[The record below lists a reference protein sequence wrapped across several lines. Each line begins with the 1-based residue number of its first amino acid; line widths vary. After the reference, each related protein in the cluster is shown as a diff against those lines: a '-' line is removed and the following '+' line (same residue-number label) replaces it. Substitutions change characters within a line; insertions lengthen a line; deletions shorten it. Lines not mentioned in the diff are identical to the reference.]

1 MVKMT
6 EYTELVIL
14 KGHIMR
20 QASLG
25 AGGPIV
31 SAMGLG
37 CMTMSPVYGGAPDE
51 AESVA
56 TLHRALELG
65 LNFLDTADIY
75 GMGHN
80 ETLIGKAIADRRDKV
95 FLATKFGIVR
105 KGAGSGVNGSP
116 DYVRSA
122 VDASLKRLNTDVID
136 LYYLHRVDRETPIE
150 DTVGALSD
158 LVRAGKIRHIGLSEV
173 SPETLERACAVHHVT
188 AVQSEYSLWTRDP
201 EQGVLAACRRL
212 NVGFVPYSPL
222 GRGFLTGEIKSP
234 DDFEPDDW
242 RRGNPRFQ
250 GENFARNLALVA
262 KVGDLARA
270 KGVTP
275 SQLALA
281 WVMARG
287 DHIIPIP
294 GTKKRRHLEDNI
306 GALEVNLTE
315 EDLAGIDAAFP
326 PDLAAGDRYA
336 ATMQATLN
344 G

>member
-1 MVKMT
+1 
-6 EYTELVIL
+6 
-14 KGHIMR
+14 MR
-20 QASLG
+20 QTTLG
-25 AGGPIV
+25 EGGPTV

-37 CMTMSPVYGGAPDE
+37 CMTMSPVYGAAHDE
-51 AESVA
+51 AESLA

-65 LNFLDTADIY
+65 INFLDTADIY

-80 ETLIGKAIADRRDKV
+80 ETLVGQAIADRRDKV

-105 KGAGSGVNGSP
+105 KGAGSGVNGAP
-116 DYVRSA
+116 DYVRNA
-122 VDASLKRLNTDVID
+122 VEASLKRLNTDVID

-150 DTVGALSD
+150 DTVGAMAD
-158 LVRAGKIRHIGLSEV
+158 LVKAGKIRHIGLSEV
-173 SPETLERACAVHHVT
+173 SPQTLERACKVHQIT

-222 GRGFLTGEIKSP
+222 GRGFLTGEIRSP

-242 RRGNPRFQ
+242 RRSNPRFQ
-250 GENFARNLALVA
+250 GENFAKNLALVA
-262 KVGDLARA
+262 RVGDLARA
-270 KGVTP
+270 RGVTP

-281 WVMARG
+281 WVMAQG
-287 DHIIPIP
+287 DSIVPIP
-294 GTKKRRHLEDNI
+294 GTKKRRHLEDNV
-306 GALEVNLTE
+306 GALAVSLSPD
-315 EDLAGIDAAFP
+315 DLAAIDTAFP

-336 ATMQATLN
+336 ATMQAALN